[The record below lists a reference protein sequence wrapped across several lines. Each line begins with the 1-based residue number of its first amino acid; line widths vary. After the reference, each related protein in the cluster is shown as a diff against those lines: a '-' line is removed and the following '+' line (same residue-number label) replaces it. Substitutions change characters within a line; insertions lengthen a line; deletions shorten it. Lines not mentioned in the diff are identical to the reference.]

1 MEKFLIFSE
10 LILDHWE
17 KKVMD
22 CGKILFVNPQNITF
36 IDEHEQNKD
45 VMVIHFAQG
54 QFISVWKKE
63 VENYREDGRI

>member
-10 LILDHWE
+10 LILDYKE
-17 KKVMD
+17 KKIVD

-45 VMVIHFAQG
+45 VMVIHFTQG
-54 QFISVWKKE
+54 QSVSVWKKE